1 MNSETN
7 KQEIMVTGGDI
18 ANVSLVDELKNPMGN
33 FYCSIPDTGD
43 RKTKVAIFNAINGA
57 DEQVADHIGETLSI
71 VNVVAHPITLVDEST
86 GEIVE
91 CLRTVL
97 IDDKGKSYV
106 AVSQGIASA
115 LSRIFSIVGSP
126 DGGAWEKEPVKMKIK
141 QVKTRNGNNKV
152 NTIELV

>member
-1 MNSETN
+1 MEN
-7 KQEIMVTGGDI
+7 KNEIMVSQDI
-18 ANVSLVDELKNPMGN
+18 ASVSLVEDLKNPMGA
-33 FYCSIPDTGD
+33 FYCSIPNNGD
-43 RKTKVAIFNAINGA
+43 RKSKIAIFNAVNGA
-57 DEQVADHIGETLSI
+57 DEQIADHIGEVLEI
-71 VNVVAHPITLVDEST
+71 VNVVAHPVELVDEVT
-86 GEIVE
+86 GEAVH

-97 IDDKGKSYV
+97 IDKTGKSYV

-115 LSRIFSIVGSP
+115 LSKVFSIVGSP